1 MINWNRSPVII
12 CLWMILWGTEE
23 QRLCKAVLS
32 WHVSSDWNIDRML
45 STFNHVLWST
55 HWHPLCN
62 ALWIM
67 TEKKKRPRSAMLS
80 EAPLNTCCGNSLWH
94 QLGCFF
100 FNHILTWRQTALH
113 LTCLVQVTSTVHH
126 AGSLLVRCML
136 YRCKKVSQHPTVK
149 IGTTPHSIHIGT

>member
-67 TEKKKRPRSAMLS
+67 TEKKKKTTQRHVIRGPSKHLLWKFTLTSVGLFVFLPYSDLKADSITPDLS
-80 EAPLNTCCGNSLWH
+80 STSDKYSSSCGITAS
-94 QLGCFF
+94 
-100 FNHILTWRQTALH
+100 ALH
-113 LTCLVQVTSTVHH
+113 AIPMQE
-126 AGSLLVRCML
+126 G
-136 YRCKKVSQHPTVK
+136 
-149 IGTTPHSIHIGT
+149 ITTPYR